1 MARATRGLETR
12 SSRADSVNR
21 SVNQTPRNGLR
32 REDAAVLKATRAVCT
47 PRSAW
52 PPETARDARRMAH
65 NPAMHDPVSESR
77 QSRVVLLA
85 ARLSRP
91 SPPCQGQAARGPFA
105 SLDPASSARGWQLS
119 RRTGATRAR
128 PSAQAGAAVRR
139 AISGPLTQATSG
151 LSRSLADSP
160 SRRSGRPTGARTV
173 QIPKLIVRVRFPSP
187 APQHSRRS
195 VWLFRHVSDLASG
208 ADLGPPGH

>member
-32 REDAAVLKATRAVCT
+32 REDAAGLTATRAVCT

-91 SPPCQGQAARGPFA
+91 SPPCQGQAARGRFA

-119 RRTGATRAR
+119 RRTGGTRAR
-128 PSAQAGAAVRR
+128 PSAQAGRR
-139 AISGPLTQATSG
+139 FAGPLTPATSG

-160 SRRSGRPTGARTV
+160 SRRSGRPTGPDGTDSEADSAGS
-173 QIPKLIVRVRFPSP
+173 IPVTRSSLKAQVSP
-187 APQHSRRS
+187 ALHGSLVILRVPDFDQ
-195 VWLFRHVSDLASG
+195 
-208 ADLGPPGH
+208 PGH

>member
-32 REDAAVLKATRAVCT
+32 REDAAGLTATRAVCT

-91 SPPCQGQAARGPFA
+91 SPPCQGQAARGRFA
-105 SLDPASSARGWQLS
+105 SLDRRARPEDGS
-119 RRTGATRAR
+119 YRGGRGRTRAR
-128 PSAQAGAAVRR
+128 PSAQAGRR
-139 AISGPLTQATSG
+139 FAGPLA
-151 LSRSLADSP
+151 
-160 SRRSGRPTGARTV
+160 
-173 QIPKLIVRVRFPSP
+173 
-187 APQHSRRS
+187 
-195 VWLFRHVSDLASG
+195 
-208 ADLGPPGH
+208 GH